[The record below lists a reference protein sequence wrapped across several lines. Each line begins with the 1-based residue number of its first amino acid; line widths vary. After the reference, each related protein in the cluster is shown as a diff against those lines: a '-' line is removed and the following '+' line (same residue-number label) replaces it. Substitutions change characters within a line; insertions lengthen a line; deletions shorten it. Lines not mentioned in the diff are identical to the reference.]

1 MSLKKPNMHKRIDA
15 QQVCHARG
23 NRFGAARRVVGLAGL
38 AGLVSVAACAVLL
51 TACGKGDEP
60 AARSAP
66 TVQATPAAV
75 ASARGRVDIEGGVI
89 RLAARREGV
98 ISSVLVEEGARVKAG
113 QVLATL
119 DTELAQRN
127 LALAQREVEQTA
139 LEVHKARVELAA
151 AQREVQRL
159 EPLALDETVSRQD
172 LDRAQDTRALA
183 QVALEAALAG
193 TDTARAKRLVSA
205 SELEERKVIA
215 PLDGEIIQRQARPG
229 NGVSTST
236 VTPLFLFV
244 PDVPRIVRAE
254 LDEQYLDAVAVGQRA
269 EIILE
274 TQHDKRWAGT
284 VSRIGR
290 VVGARTPSD
299 DPTEKQDNRVV
310 EVVVSINGAQS
321 LLIGQRVILR
331 LAAK

>member
-1 MSLKKPNMHKRIDA
+1 MQKTLES
-15 QQVCHARG
+15 HA
-23 NRFGAARRVVGLAGL
+23 GAGQRNDRVVVLAVLAGL
-38 AGLVSVAACAVLL
+38 LV
-51 TACGKGDEP
+51 ACGQPDAP
-60 AARSAP
+60 ARSAP
-66 TVQATPAAV
+66 AAQATPAVV

-98 ISSVLVEEGARVKAG
+98 ISSVLVEEGQRVKAG
-113 QVLATL
+113 QLLATL

-127 LALAQREVEQTA
+127 VALAKREVAQA
-139 LEVHKARVELAA
+139 AHEVQKARVELAA
-151 AQREVQRL
+151 AQRELARL
-159 EPLALDETVSRQD
+159 GPLARDETVARQD
-172 LDRAQDTRALA
+172 LDRAQDTYALA
-183 QVALEAALAG
+183 QVAVQAALAA
-193 TDTARAKRLVSA
+193 TETARAKQLVSA

-254 LDEQYLDAVAVGQRA
+254 LEEQYLNAVAAGQRA

-274 TQHDKRWAGT
+274 TQQGQRWTGRVT
-284 VSRIGR
+284 RMGR

-310 EVVVSINGAQS
+310 EVVVSIDGSQA
-321 LLIGQRVILR
+321 LLIGQRVVLR
-331 LAAK
+331 FTAK

>member
-1 MSLKKPNMHKRIDA
+1 MHEFSRPQPGAKRRWVLPTVFISLI
-15 QQVCHARG
+15 
-23 NRFGAARRVVGLAGL
+23 
-38 AGLVSVAACAVLL
+38 AACGRAEVPFASTAL
-51 TACGKGDEP
+51 TLQTA
-60 AARSAP
+60 
-66 TVQATPAAV
+66 PAAV

-127 LALAQREVEQTA
+127 LALTLSEVAQTSQDVQ
-139 LEVHKARVELAA
+139 KAQLELAA
-151 AQREVQRL
+151 AQREARRL
-159 EPLALDETVSRQD
+159 EPLARDETVARQD
-172 LDRAQDTRALA
+172 FDRAQDASALA
-183 QVALEAALAG
+183 RVALQAALAA
-193 TDTARAKRLVSA
+193 TDTARAKQRVSA
-205 SELEERKVIA
+205 SELDERKVIA
-215 PLDGEIIQRQARPG
+215 PLDGEIIQSQARPG

-254 LDEQYLDAVAVGQRA
+254 LEEQYLDAVTIGQRA

-274 TQHDKRWAGT
+274 AAPERKWAGT
-284 VSRIGR
+284 VSRVGR
-290 VVGARTPSD
+290 VVGMRTPSD

-310 EVVVSINGAQS
+310 EVVVLIEGSRS
-321 LLIGQRVILR
+321 LLIGQRVIVR
-331 LAAK
+331 FAAK